1 MAQSANEPRGGAPI
15 GGIALMIILIIVG
28 SITSLYY
35 SYSTQSR
42 EQARQ
47 DCANPL
53 GGSGHWVGE
62 NVYIAGLSRPIEATA
77 GQTID
82 QGSQIADF
90 TNRVAACYRVTSLE
104 PTTPDIVRWDFNQ
117 KKYTTEMWY
126 NTIVFGIE
134 RK

>member
-1 MAQSANEPRGGAPI
+1 MAQSANEPRGGAPT
-15 GGIALMIILIIVG
+15 GWIALVIILIIASSVG
-28 SITSLYY
+28 SLYY

-42 EQARQ
+42 EQVRQ

-62 NVYIAGLSRPIEATA
+62 NVYIAGLSRPSEATA

-90 TNRVAACYRVTSLE
+90 TNRVAACYHIISLE
-104 PTTPDIVRWDFNQ
+104 PTTPDIVRWDFDQQ
-117 KKYTTEMWY
+117 KYIAEIWY